1 LDTSALSQ
9 ETLLVRNYFVA
20 YRSERRIVSPDFES
34 RLKAQVDFP
43 SPSRVATE
51 VIALARD
58 PDIEIAKVAQA
69 VSRDPAMT
77 AKILR
82 IANSAFYA
90 QRRPSQNLRQALVI
104 IGLNAALTL
113 ALSFSLVSTLRS
125 FSPTGIDYRRFWR
138 RSLLAATAA
147 RAFGEIAKVGSQE
160 DIFLSAL
167 LQDVGILAI
176 DRTDKDFY
184 NGLDNGA
191 SHLELIAYEI
201 ARLQK
206 DHAEIGSMLLKT
218 WNLPSSICES
228 VQLSHHAEKAIGT
241 TDTGRGQR
249 CVALGS
255 ELADAALTT
264 DRFAALAK
272 VSDRAT
278 RFLPLRAE
286 QFTEIVSRVLSL
298 APEAEELYE
307 TSIIDASDAEDLLA
321 QAREL
326 LAVRSL
332 QTLQEVQVLQ
342 EATTA
347 LQSRAEQLEDATRR
361 DPLTGIFNRAWLDQ
375 ELERELQAS
384 IRPNRVLSIA
394 MVELDQLKAVRER
407 LGDDAANIAMRG
419 CAQIMHACLRG
430 SDGVARYT
438 DDEFIVL
445 LTATDTEAA
454 RQVCARMLVAL
465 RDAKHDLGKE
475 QLTITASIGLATCTQ
490 ERPFKNVS
498 ALLEAAD
505 HALYAAKLR
514 GRNRTECFDD
524 LPT

>member
-1 LDTSALSQ
+1 M
-9 ETLLVRNYFVA
+9 
-20 YRSERRIVSPDFES
+20 SPDFEA

-147 RAFGEIAKVGSQE
+147 RAFGEIAKVGSPE

-184 NGLDNGA
+184 SALDNNA
-191 SHLELIAYEI
+191 SHVELIAYEI
-201 ARLQK
+201 SRLQK

-218 WNLPSSICES
+218 WNLPAPIYDS
-228 VQLSHHAEKAIGT
+228 VQLSHHAEKAAGN
-241 TDTGRGQR
+241 TDVGRGQR

-255 ELADAALTT
+255 ELADAALAG
-264 DRFAALAK
+264 DRLAALGK
-272 VSDRAT
+272 VSERAT

-307 TSIIDASDAEDLLA
+307 TSIIDASDAENLLA

-326 LAVRSL
+326 LTVRGL
-332 QTLQEVQVLQ
+332 QSLQEVQVLQ

-361 DPLTGIFNRAWLDQ
+361 DQLTGVFNRAWLDQ

-384 IRPNRVLSIA
+384 IKPSRVLSIA

-407 LGDDAANIAMRG
+407 LGDDAANIALRG
-419 CAQIMHACLRG
+419 CAQIMHSCLRG

-438 DDEFIVL
+438 GDEFIVL
-445 LTATDTEAA
+445 LTGTDAEAA

-465 RDAKHDLGKE
+465 RDTKHDLIKE
-475 QLTITASIGLATCTQ
+475 QLALTASIGLATCTP
-490 ERPFKNVS
+490 EHSFKNVA

-514 GRNRTECFDD
+514 GRNRAESFDD

>member
-1 LDTSALSQ
+1 MT
-9 ETLLVRNYFVA
+9 
-20 YRSERRIVSPDFES
+20 PDFEA

-43 SPSRVATE
+43 SPSRVAME

-113 ALSFSLVSTLRS
+113 ALSFSLVSTMRN
-125 FSPTGIDYRRFWR
+125 FNPTGIDYRRFWR

-147 RAFGEIAKVGSQE
+147 RAFGEIAKVGSPE
-160 DIFLSAL
+160 DIFLGAL

-184 NGLDNGA
+184 KALDSGA
-191 SHLELIAYEI
+191 PHPELIGYEI
-201 ARLQK
+201 ERLQE
-206 DHAEIGSMLLKT
+206 DHAEIGGMLLKT
-218 WNLPSSICES
+218 WNLPATICQS
-228 VQLSHHAEKAIGT
+228 VEFSHHAEKADGN
-241 TDTGRGQR
+241 TDPGRGQR

-255 ELADAALTT
+255 ELADATLAT
-264 DRFAALAK
+264 DRPTALAR
-272 VSDRAT
+272 VAQRAT
-278 RFLPLRAE
+278 RLLPLRAE

-307 TSIIDASDAEDLLA
+307 TSIIDGDDAENLLA

-342 EATTA
+342 ETTSA

-361 DPLTGIFNRAWLDQ
+361 DALTGVFNRAWLDQ
-375 ELERELQAS
+375 ELERELVAS
-384 IRPNRVLSIA
+384 TNPHRVLSIA

-407 LGDDAANIAMRG
+407 LGNDAANIVLRG

-438 DDEFIVL
+438 ADEFMIL
-445 LTATDTEAA
+445 LTGTDADAA

-465 RDAKHDLGKE
+465 RDATHDLVKE
-475 QLTITASIGLATCTQ
+475 QLPVTASMGIVTCTP
-490 ERPFKNVS
+490 ERPFRNVA

-514 GRNRTECFDD
+514 GRNRAESFNE
-524 LPT
+524 LPA